1 MTQDELIELLSAHEW
16 RDVEFKEAQ
25 RAVPRNAYETV
36 SAFANTDGGHL
47 VFGVRKNGQD
57 FKVVG
62 VLDVDKVQ
70 NEFLTTLRDRQKLS
84 VIVDVRE
91 ELQEYE
97 GSDLLIFFVP
107 EVRRSEKP
115 VFLNGN
121 IGQAYIR
128 SGGSD
133 IRCSDNERNRFL
145 MDAAVE
151 RYDGQSVAFN
161 LDTAFDSDSIRWY
174 RAVYEGR
181 PGNRSHATLPDTD
194 FLKEMGLL
202 VEEHGQVLPSRAAIL
217 LFGANATFRQLLPRP
232 VVDCQRFSLNRDRA
246 DTGERWIDRRVLDE
260 NLVRTW
266 QALIDWYQRFAD
278 QPFRIDPT
286 SLQRDDAPPDYRAFR
301 ESMVNLLI
309 HQDYADHS
317 RKADIRHYADQT
329 VFWNPGDAFATD
341 TDLLEP
347 GEKEVRNSRIVTA
360 FRRIGLS
367 ENAGWGLRDVFR
379 NWQQLGHVP
388 PTIANIKAHKC
399 FELVLKKEELLSEQQ
414 VLFQAS
420 LGVQLTDEQA
430 RVFAAGCREKA
441 ITLPQIKAITGLA
454 GPDAVALADALVT
467 KVLFR
472 TIEAGR
478 KYALAEHLTE
488 HPALT
493 DQADDEKEDLVT
505 DQADAVPGKLVSD
518 QPQRLQSLTENQRK
532 IVMLCDVPRSVA
544 DMMGRLGLT
553 HRTFFR
559 RNHLEPLIRGGVLR
573 MTHPGQPNHPDQ
585 AYVLSEDGVKLKARR
600 VNGETGVVNGD

>member
-1 MTQDELIELLSAHEW
+1 MTQDELIELLNAHEW

-115 VFLNGN
+115 VLLNGN

-133 IRCSDNERNRFL
+133 VRCSDNERNRFL
-145 MDAAVE
+145 MDAAAE

-174 RAVYEGR
+174 RAIYEGR
-181 PGNRSHATLPDTD
+181 PGNRSHATLSDTD

-260 NLVRTW
+260 NLIRTW

-493 DQADDEKEDLVT
+493 DQVDDEKADLVT
-505 DQADAVPGKLVSD
+505 DQADAVTGKLVSD
-518 QPQRLQSLTENQRK
+518 QPQRLQNLTENQWK

-544 DMMGRLGLT
+544 DMMGKLGLT

-559 RNHLEPLIRGGVLR
+559 RHHLEPLVRGGVLR
-573 MTHPGQPNHPDQ
+573 MTHPEQPNHPDQ
-585 AYVLSEDGVKLKARR
+585 AYVLTEDGLNLKARR
-600 VNGETGVVNGD
+600 VNGD